1 MCIRDRYKN
10 PGPGVRVKEGGDAE
24 DMADMF
30 NQFSSAIMMGV
41 LLIFAVL
48 VLLFKDFMQPI
59 TIVSVIFLAP
69 AGAFFGLFL
78 TQEPLSLPVFIGL
91 LMLIGIATKNSILLV
106 DFAVESINHGMSRY
120 DAIMDA
126 AKKRSRPIIMTT
138 IAMVAG
144 MIPNAL
150 TTAGP
155 GAFRHGMAIAVIGGL
170 IVSTALSLVFVP
182 AVYTLVDDFDHWFS
196 KFFKGIS
203 STSLEDR
210 EKALKEEAKKRAQRM
225 AQAE

>member
-1 MCIRDRYKN
+1 
-10 PGPGVRVKEGGDAE
+10 
-24 DMADMF
+24 
-30 NQFSSAIMMGV
+30 
-41 LLIFAVL
+41 
-48 VLLFKDFMQPI
+48 
-59 TIVSVIFLAP
+59 
-69 AGAFFGLFL
+69 
-78 TQEPLSLPVFIGL
+78 
-91 LMLIGIATKNSILLV
+91 MLIGIATKNSILLV